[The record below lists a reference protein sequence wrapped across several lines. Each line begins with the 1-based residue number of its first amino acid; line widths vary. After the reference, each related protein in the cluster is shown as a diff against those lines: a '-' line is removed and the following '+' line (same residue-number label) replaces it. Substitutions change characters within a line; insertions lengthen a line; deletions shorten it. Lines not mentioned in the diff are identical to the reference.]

1 MSKRNVKKKDVAGTK
16 GKRGRDGKV
25 PRRASPKRPQSL
37 GPGSSGP
44 HPRFPKAAPGQPP
57 ARGLKHR
64 VKTTTRS
71 RVRTRRTRKP
81 TQP

>member
-1 MSKRNVKKKDVAGTK
+1 MSKRKVKKKDVAGTK
-16 GKRGRDGKV
+16 GNAAETAV

-57 ARGLKHR
+57 ARGPKHR